1 MSAALL
7 RLIAASSL
15 LVAVRCAST
24 AKNLGASSAAT
35 LRASKAPSVD
45 DFFAALSE
53 EEALASVW
61 RRAPTL
67 WQSVS
72 GAADLFCFDDA
83 VAGAEGGL
91 LERACVA
98 LGDAAARGN
107 WVSEYAAPGDRAAL
121 EAALRRGTVFF
132 NGAGLDYPKLAALAA
147 RAQATLGLPCNANVY
162 LTDPG
167 REVSV
172 SPHTDAQ
179 DVLVFQT
186 AGRKRWRVWR
196 PPPRRRGVDPFG
208 RGKRGDA
215 IAPAELDEPLLD
227 AWLEP
232 GDVLYVPIGFPHA
245 TSTEACDAVSCH
257 VTLGLDTYFY
267 GLCYA
272 TLRAVAIAR
281 AGGRDGVDSSRLDDA
296 LHDRLFAPLPLGF
309 LNDGALDD
317 AGLVDRIVDDVAAL
331 NADVAAACGV
341 AAPSLGDAAAVRRCA
356 DFF

>member
-1 MSAALL
+1 MSSALL
-7 RLIAASSL
+7 RIAASSL

-67 WQSVS
+67 WQGVS

-107 WVSEYAAPGDRAAL
+107 WVSEYAAPADRAAL

-147 RAQATLGLPCNANVY
+147 RAQAALGLPCNANVY

-208 RGKRGDA
+208 RG
-215 IAPAELDEPLLD
+215 
-227 AWLEP
+227 
-232 GDVLYVPIGFPHA
+232 
-245 TSTEACDAVSCH
+245 
-257 VTLGLDTYFY
+257 
-267 GLCYA
+267 
-272 TLRAVAIAR
+272 
-281 AGGRDGVDSSRLDDA
+281 
-296 LHDRLFAPLPLGF
+296 
-309 LNDGALDD
+309 
-317 AGLVDRIVDDVAAL
+317 
-331 NADVAAACGV
+331 
-341 AAPSLGDAAAVRRCA
+341 
-356 DFF
+356 